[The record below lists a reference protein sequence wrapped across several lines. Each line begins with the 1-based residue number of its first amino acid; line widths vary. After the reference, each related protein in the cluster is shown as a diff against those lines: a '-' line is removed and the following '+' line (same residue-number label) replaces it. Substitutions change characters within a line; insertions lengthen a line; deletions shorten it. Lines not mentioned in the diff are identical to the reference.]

1 MRYHKGSL
9 KPSNEGTTV
18 SQPAAQTA
26 QPSWAR
32 IAGFACYQ
40 GFVFAAFY
48 LGTNH
53 QLQLGPFSIERAE
66 LLLTLAF
73 MVAAFLGERLAPEVA
88 ERALS
93 RSGTLAAF
101 AAFMSAGAAVAAMPG
116 TSTGEVVAEG
126 LLIGAPMALTLM
138 AWGKTLGA
146 NPPRLAAAEIFA
158 ATGLAAA
165 CCIALWFLPEQV
177 GYAVRCVLPFAGV
190 AFMEIA
196 KHDAASTVQPQTGAT
211 SMRPT
216 RARRLSARMLAGA
229 LLFGLAAGFVEAYR
243 SDPGSLSTPTL
254 PYAMFIVTLFCAAI
268 LETLHATDQAERD
281 AFSLSYRIAFTL
293 MLAGFLF
300 TPVLVGVDITGD
312 AIVLSGYL
320 GLSAA
325 FASLFC
331 ASAQLEGASCAMA
344 FAQGFAVLYGGE
356 AAGIFLA
363 NGFDAIAPAHVTP
376 YAVMACA
383 GLAMVCAYVFLFTE
397 RDFRALSTEVD
408 APDSTD
414 AVRDAIA
421 KAAGLSARETEV
433 LALALRGRT
442 NERIAQEL
450 FIAKSTAD
458 THLRR
463 IYSKCGVH
471 SRQELLD
478 LAERTARAISIRE

>member
-1 MRYHKGSL
+1 MKAPNKHIQ
-9 KPSNEGTTV
+9 EGARVNKTQEDT
-18 SQPAAQTA
+18 PK
-26 QPSWAR
+26 PSWAR

-40 GFVFAAFY
+40 GFVYAAFY
-48 LGTNH
+48 LGMNH
-53 QLQLGPFSIERAE
+53 QMQLGPFSVERAE

-73 MVAAFLGERLAPEVA
+73 MVAAFIGERLAPDVA

-101 AAFMSAGAAVAAMPG
+101 AAFMSAGAAISAAPG
-116 TSTGEVVAEG
+116 TTAAEVAAEG

-146 NPPRLAAAEIFA
+146 NPPRLAATEIFA
-158 ATGLAAA
+158 ATGIAAA
-165 CCIALWFLPEQV
+165 CCFALWFAPEEI
-177 GYAVRCVLPFAGV
+177 GLALRCVLPFAGV
-190 AFMEIA
+190 ASMEIA
-196 KHDAASTVQPQTGAT
+196 RHEQSGDTPETAQPPIIKPA
-211 SMRPT
+211 
-216 RARRLSARMLAGA
+216 RARALSARMLTGA
-229 LLFGLAAGFVEAYR
+229 LIFGLAAGFVEAYR

-254 PYAMFIVTLFCAAI
+254 PYAMFIVALFCGGV
-268 LETLHATDQAERD
+268 LETLRAAAERD
-281 AFSLSYRIAFTL
+281 TFSASYRIAFTL

-300 TPVLVGVDITGD
+300 APVLVDVDITGD
-312 AIVLSGYL
+312 AIVLAGYL
-320 GLSAA
+320 GLCAA

-331 ASAQLEGASCAMA
+331 ASAQLEGASCALA

-356 AAGIFLA
+356 ALGIFLA
-363 NGFDAIAPAHVTP
+363 NGLDAVNSLNTTP
-376 YAVMACA
+376 YAAMATA

-397 RDFRALSTEVD
+397 RDFSALSRAVDTVAVDNTEDVKK
-408 APDSTD
+408 
-414 AVRDAIA
+414 AIA
-421 KAAGLSARETEV
+421 QAAALSARETEV
-433 LALALRGRT
+433 LSLALRGRT

-478 LAERTARAISIRE
+478 LAEKTAASLRLRE